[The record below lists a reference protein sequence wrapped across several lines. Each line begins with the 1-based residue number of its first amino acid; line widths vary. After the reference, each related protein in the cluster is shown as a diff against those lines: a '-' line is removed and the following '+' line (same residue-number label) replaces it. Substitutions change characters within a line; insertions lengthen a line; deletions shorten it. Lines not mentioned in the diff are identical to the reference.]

1 MNCYFFFLIKNVLIL
16 SRPPVPP
23 EPQSAS
29 FLHCHVPVT
38 FPSVASCFLQ
48 AAAGSS
54 SQGRS
59 CQLLCLPAWEPGV
72 LLFREG
78 DRLLQVSVKN
88 IKYLA

>member
-1 MNCYFFFLIKNVLIL
+1 MNCYFFFFLIKNALTL
-16 SRPPVPP
+16 SQPPA
-23 EPQSAS
+23 PQPQPAS
-29 FLHCHVPVT
+29 LLHCHVPVM
-38 FPSVASCFLQ
+38 FPSVASCFLH